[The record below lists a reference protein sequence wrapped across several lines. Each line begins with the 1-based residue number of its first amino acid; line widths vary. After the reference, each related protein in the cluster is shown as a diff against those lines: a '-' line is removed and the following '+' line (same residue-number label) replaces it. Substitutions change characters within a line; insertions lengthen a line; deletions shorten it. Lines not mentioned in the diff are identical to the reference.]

1 MANLR
6 TNNLSGEQ
14 GQNAIRGSVY
24 FRGYIDGTAADF
36 LSVPESDDL
45 DMGTGDFTLECWVRA
60 AESSG
65 EYAGILG
72 MHTYSTNGFVF
83 QIGHTGKL
91 RIVNPNYLG
100 HDDSTVTGSTVI
112 IPQDGTF
119 GDWHHLA
126 VVRSSGTIKGYVN
139 GVEEVSFSY
148 SSGVD
153 FANGG
158 AAVIGA
164 TSQVT
169 HPGDYDLKGY
179 LSNLRLIKGTALY
192 TTNYFT
198 PPTSELTIVD
208 GTVLL
213 CCQDSDDPTQ
223 EATGKTI
230 TANGFTDLTNRT
242 DNLIKNGRFTTS
254 ATENWTLSGGTAAL
268 GTGQSSTFGD
278 GNHLV
283 LTASSSY
290 AYLRQSF
297 TTVIGRTYLTDA
309 QSNGADASFIS
320 TSTDENDA
328 VITDIRGGKSFIATQ
343 TTHHVI
349 LRANTSGGNF
359 DTVSVHELENSVQPK
374 VIPPYGVD
382 AGNTFGGPIQQS
394 TEGYMYFPT
403 GRTEE
408 RGRGRGL
415 YAGGYCPNN
424 TEAIQFIDIQSQ
436 GNTQEFG
443 DLSTKNRG
451 VTGFGSKTRAIFAG
465 GAGGSPTGST
475 LTNVMEFVTIATTS
489 NSTDFGDMNSALRNA
504 DACSNDTRGIIFG
517 GQTPSPAPANRQ
529 NNIQFVTIASTGD
542 TSDFGDMSRATT
554 NATAF
559 ASPTRGIQAGGFPA
573 GSPTSDNII
582 EFVTIATTGDVTDFG
597 DMTVAAAQQAGC
609 SSNTRGIIC
618 TGSLAPNPSTNG
630 NVIQFVTMASAG
642 NATDFGDYVTVGENI
657 RGVSNT
663 LRGVFAGGYTPGYVN
678 TMAFIT
684 IATTGNATDFGDIS
698 NGQTSPNDGLSQAG
712 ATSDC
717 HGGLS

>member
-148 SSGVD
+148 SGGVD

-242 DNLIKNGRFTTS
+242 DNLIKNGRFTVS

-290 AYLRQSF
+290 AYLKQSF
-297 TTVIGRTYLTDA
+297 TTVIGRTYRTDA
-309 QSNGADASFIS
+309 QSNGGDASFIS
-320 TSTDENDA
+320 TSTSESDY
-328 VITDIRGGKSFIATQ
+328 VISDIRDGKTFIATQ
-343 TTHHVI
+343 TTYHLI
-349 LRANTSGGNF
+349 LRAGTGGGNF
-359 DTVSVHELENSVQPK
+359 DTVSVHELENRVQPK

-394 TEGYMYFPT
+394 SEGYMYFPT

-415 YAGGYCPNN
+415 IVANYIAPAN
-424 TEAIQFIDIQSQ
+424 TNACEFITIQSL
-436 GNTQEFG
+436 GNSQDFG
-443 DLSTKNRG
+443 DAAAAVRG
-451 VTGFGSKTRAIFAG
+451 QATFASSTRAVS
-465 GAGGSPTGST
+465 GSGYVAPSVVNTI
-475 LTNVMEFVTIATTS
+475 EFFTIATQS
-489 NSTDFGDMNSALRNA
+489 NSTDFGDVTGASG
-504 DACSNDTRGIIFG
+504 DYTPISNQTRGIFAG
-517 GQTPSPAPANRQ
+517 GYNYPATF
-529 NNIQFVTIASTGD
+529 NNISFVTIASLGN
-542 TSDFGDMSRATT
+542 S
-554 NATAF
+554 
-559 ASPTRGIQAGGFPA
+559 
-573 GSPTSDNII
+573 
-582 EFVTIATTGDVTDFG
+582 TDFG
-597 DMTVAAAQQAGC
+597 DMTTNRANGNRSAINSSTRGLIGGGYISPAGSNNIEFLTIATTGNSSDFGDLTQGRGNFTGLC
-609 SSNTRGIIC
+609 SSTRGVFAGG
-618 TGSLAPNPSTNG
+618 TNPSN
-630 NVIQFVTMASAG
+630 NIMDFVTIASAG
-642 NATDFGDYVTVGENI
+642 NATDFGDMFVNQAGASASTSNNT
-657 RGVSNT
+657 RGVI
-663 LRGVFAGGYTPGYVN
+663 VGGDLQPADTFTN
-678 TMAFIT
+678 TMQFVT
-684 IATTGNATDFGDIS
+684 IATTGNSQDFGDMLTVGAYR
-698 NGQTSPNDGLSQAG
+698 N
-712 ATSDC
+712 ATSDS

>member
-14 GQNAIRGSVY
+14 GQNAYRGSVY

-45 DMGTGDFTLECWVRA
+45 DMGTGDFTLECYVRA
-60 AESSG
+60 ARASG
-65 EYAGILG
+65 QYAGILG

-83 QIGHTGKL
+83 QISNTGVL
-91 RIVNPNYLG
+91 RLVNPNYLG
-100 HDDSTVTGSTVI
+100 HDNSTVSGSIVI
-112 IPQDGTF
+112 MPQDGTF
-119 GDWHHLA
+119 GHWHHLA

-139 GVEEVSFSY
+139 GVEDISFSY

-179 LSNLRLIKGTALY
+179 ISNLRLIKGTALY

-242 DNLIKNGRFTTS
+242 DNLIKNGRFTAS

-268 GTGQSSTFGD
+268 GTGQSGTFGD

-290 AYLRQSF
+290 AYLKQSF
-297 TTVIGRTYLTDA
+297 TTVIGRTYRTDG
-309 QSNGADASFIS
+309 QSNGGDQSFIS
-320 TSTDENDA
+320 TSTSDGDA
-328 VITDIRGGKSFIATQ
+328 IITDIRGGKTFIATQ

-349 LRANTSGGNF
+349 LRATTGGGNF
-359 DTVSVHELENSVQPK
+359 DTISVHEDENRVQPK
-374 VIPPYGVD
+374 VIPPFGVD

-394 TEGYMYFPT
+394 SEGYMYFPT

-408 RGRGRGL
+408 RGCSRGILAGGHVPSEVSTIDFFNMQSTGNSLVFGNLSDSFGYVSQLAL
-415 YAGGYCPNN
+415 YAKGLGVDVGGWWVVNKANGDFKYVSAESMDLNSEISKVEDTINYLVNDEPFERCY
-424 TEAIQFIDIQSQ
+424 EAIPETYRGVPS
-436 GNTQEFG
+436 GNTILPKECHFCKYKNTCWN
-443 DLSTKNRG
+443 DLKELP
-451 VTGFGSKTRAIFAG
+451 SKVSKAKDLKI
-465 GAGGSPTGST
+465 
-475 LTNVMEFVTIATTS
+475 VEYV
-489 NSTDFGDMNSALRNA
+489 
-504 DACSNDTRGIIFG
+504 
-517 GQTPSPAPANRQ
+517 
-529 NNIQFVTIASTGD
+529 
-542 TSDFGDMSRATT
+542 
-554 NATAF
+554 
-559 ASPTRGIQAGGFPA
+559 
-573 GSPTSDNII
+573 
-582 EFVTIATTGDVTDFG
+582 
-597 DMTVAAAQQAGC
+597 
-609 SSNTRGIIC
+609 
-618 TGSLAPNPSTNG
+618 SLA
-630 NVIQFVTMASAG
+630 
-642 NATDFGDYVTVGENI
+642 E
-657 RGVSNT
+657 
-663 LRGVFAGGYTPGYVN
+663 
-678 TMAFIT
+678 
-684 IATTGNATDFGDIS
+684 
-698 NGQTSPNDGLSQAG
+698 
-712 ATSDC
+712 
-717 HGGLS
+717 